1 MKKVTQLTTALA
13 LTASCWT
20 VQATAQDI
28 FVQEKALKAD
38 QITAGKTVAFK
49 GISETNT
56 EWINWAGPSTTIAS
70 NNGIFTVEDADGGI
84 VLKRKAD
91 GKYLGRSGDI
101 IQFVDEASSAA
112 VLSVSCPALDNIEV
126 TGPQEVSLPTWA
138 VDQGYQVRFTNN
150 GSFLNVQSAQTS
162 PKGTP
167 RFASGKG
174 SWSIVMVYDAEN
186 YKAPYV
192 VTVKKT
198 DTKGNVLSTENVNV
212 YPGDE
217 YSIAAPSINFYT
229 YTGTVKVNNV
239 ESSESSIVINENT
252 TVEYVYEWNLPF
264 ETTVVSGN
272 EFPADTKWYLL
283 RLRDSY
289 ISYNSSTPDELAG
302 TTSKTY
308 DDAYWW
314 AFGSDENG
322 NIKVYNK
329 AAGAG
334 QIMTSVSP
342 GNAASST
349 YVHFENAAEMDESK
363 NEFWTIYPSV
373 NYPADNGFYLARAG
387 ESTYKINLQNNKL
400 VYWNGQDIGSTFR
413 VTSVTD
419 EGKSIQT
426 SYAEGAKRGAVGSL
440 NPEGL
445 AALNAELGK
454 GSIEGLRTASHIS
467 ENASYL
473 VEFNPNLYYRIE
485 NLTRKYST
493 KNSDLI
499 NNGGYLEAIDH
510 LESPFLTPTNGYF
523 SNDRSASRAQ
533 AIWKFVSNGTEGQYY
548 LQNLNANTYMSGKDG
563 AYFTP
568 GIAETENATAFALE
582 ALGSAQYNIK
592 KVGSAYRL
600 HASGA
605 AKGDGAAVM
614 FYNDGGLNSASAWYL
629 IPATSID
636 VTISDAGYATVN
648 YPFAVQVADGVTA
661 YIGTANAEDGVFTL
675 KKIENGIIP
684 ANTPVV
690 LEGAADTYSLSIL
703 ADNTDAPIT
712 GNDLSGSTVF
722 KAVDATANAYIL
734 GNGDNGIGFYQMSA
748 DDRTLGSNKAYLEL
762 PASMS
767 HVRSITIGGPTTGI
781 EDTVTESVEA
791 EEYYDLQGRRVMNPT
806 KGIYVTKSG
815 KKVLFN
821 K

>member
-1 MKKVTQLTTALA
+1 MKKITQLTTALV

-20 VQATAQDI
+20 VQATAQDL
-28 FVQEKALKAD
+28 FVQDKALKAD

-56 EWINWAGPSTTIAS
+56 EWVNWSGPSTTVAS
-70 NNGIFTVEDADGGI
+70 NNGIFTVEDSNGGI

-91 GKYLGRSGDI
+91 GKYLGRSGDA

-112 VLSVSCPALDNIEV
+112 VLTVSCPALDGTEV
-126 TGPQEVSLPTWA
+126 SGTHEVSLPTWA

-150 GSFLNVQSAQTS
+150 GNFLNVQSAQTS

-167 RFASGKG
+167 KFAPGKG
-174 SWSIVMVYDAEN
+174 SWSVVMVYDAEN
-186 YKAPYV
+186 YEAPCV

-198 DTKGNVLSTENVNV
+198 DTKGNVLGTETMNIN
-212 YPGDE
+212 PGDE
-217 YSIAAPSINFYT
+217 YSIAAPAVNYYT

-239 ESSESSIVINENT
+239 ESNESSIVINENT
-252 TVEYVYEWNLPF
+252 TIEYVYEWNLPF

-272 EFPADTKWYLL
+272 EFPADTKWYLV
-283 RLRDSY
+283 RLRDQY
-289 ISYNSSTPDELAG
+289 ISYNNSTPDEIPSTPG
-302 TTSKTY
+302 KTY
-308 DDAYWW
+308 DDGYWW

-334 QIMTSVSP
+334 QIMTSASP
-342 GNAASST
+342 DDAPSST

-363 NEFWTIYPSV
+363 NEAWTIYPSK
-373 NYPADNGFYLARAG
+373 NYAENGFYLARAG
-387 ESTYKINLQNNKL
+387 ESTYKIKLQNNKL

-413 VTSVTD
+413 VASIAD
-419 EGKSIQT
+419 EVKALEN
-426 SYAEGAKRGAVGSL
+426 SYTEANKRGAVGGL
-440 NPEGL
+440 TTEGEIYFATELAKGTPEGL
-445 AALNAELGK
+445 LAA
-454 GSIEGLRTASHIS
+454 SQIS
-467 ENASYL
+467 DKENYIIN
-473 VEFNPNLYYRIE
+473 FNPSLYYRIE
-485 NLTRKYST
+485 NLMRKYST
-493 KNSDLI
+493 RNGNDL
-499 NNGGYLEAIDH
+499 NNGGYLEPLDL
-510 LESPFLTPTNGYF
+510 LETPFFLENNGYF

-533 AIWKFVSNGTEGQYY
+533 AIWKFVSNGTDGQYY
-548 LQNLNANTYMSGKDG
+548 LYSPNAGTYMSGKDG

-592 KVGSAYRL
+592 KAGSGQRL

-605 AKGDGAAVM
+605 AKEDGAAVM
-614 FYNDGGLNSASAWYL
+614 FYNDGGLNSPSAWYL

-675 KKIENGIIP
+675 KKIEDGIIP

-690 LEGAADTYSLSIL
+690 LEGAADTYTLSIL

-734 GNGDNGIGFYQMSA
+734 GKGDNGIGFYQMSA

-767 HVRSITIGGPTTGI
+767 HIRSITIGGPTTGI
-781 EDTVTESVEA
+781 EDTVAEGAEA
-791 EEYYDLQGRRVMNPT
+791 EEYYDLQGRRVLNPT